1 MAANVI
7 IKTDERR
14 QDEAT
19 ILKSFNG
26 GARANTTAQN
36 REYAEEINARMG
48 EIKRKV
54 GMRR

>member
-14 QDEAT
+14 RDETA

-26 GARANTTAQN
+26 GTKANTTAQN

-54 GMRR
+54 GMRK

>member
-7 IKTDERR
+7 VKTDERR
-14 QDEAT
+14 RDEAA

-26 GARANTTAQN
+26 GARANTATQN

-54 GMRR
+54 GMRK

>member
-7 IKTDERR
+7 IKTDERH
-14 QDEAT
+14 QDEAA

>member
-7 IKTDERR
+7 IKSDERR
-14 QDEAT
+14 RSEAA
-19 ILKSFNG
+19 ILRSFNG
-26 GARANTTAQN
+26 GARNNTAAQN

-54 GMRR
+54 GMRG

>member
-14 QDEAT
+14 QDEAA
-19 ILKSFNG
+19 ILKSFND
-26 GARANTTAQN
+26 GARANTAAQN

>member
-7 IKTDERR
+7 RKTDERR
-14 QDEAT
+14 RDEAA